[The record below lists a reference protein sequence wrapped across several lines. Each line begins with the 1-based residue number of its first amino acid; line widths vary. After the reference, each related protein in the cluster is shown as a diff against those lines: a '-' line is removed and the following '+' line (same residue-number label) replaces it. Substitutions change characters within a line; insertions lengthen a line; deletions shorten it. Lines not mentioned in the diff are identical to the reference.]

1 MKFEPKYKRVLIKI
15 SGEALGKED
24 GRGIDEEK
32 LEKVVTAAS
41 LAPVGLPKDGRPH
54 LTVVTDEDVLRS
66 LGGAFGPDKDII
78 YGAPALIVVSCPQ
91 SRPGIAEMNAACAV
105 EMMSLEATNLGLG
118 NIYLYGV
125 CMALQNNRELAAK
138 IGIPENHKPLSALA
152 VGYGSEDVAPC
163 KEFKEVLTRND
174 I

>member
-1 MKFEPKYKRVLIKI
+1 MEFEKVLLSRKSCRSYKADKVEK
-15 SGEALGKED
+15 
-24 GRGIDEEK
+24 EK
-32 LEKVVTAAS
+32 LEKVITAAS

-91 SRPGIAEMNAACAV
+91 SRPGIAEMNAA
-105 EMMSLEATNLGLG
+105 TDLGLG

-138 IGIPENHKPLSALA
+138 LGIPENHKPLSALA

>member
-1 MKFEPKYKRVLIKI
+1 MEFEKVLLSRKSCRSYKADKVEK
-15 SGEALGKED
+15 
-24 GRGIDEEK
+24 EK
-32 LEKVVTAAS
+32 LEKVITAAS

-66 LGGAFGPDKDII
+66 LGGAFGPDKDIT

-105 EMMSLEATNLGLG
+105 EMMSLEATDLGLG

-138 IGIPENHKPLSALA
+138 LGIPENHKPLSALA